1 MMNGLP
7 TPPTTWQEARTAEGK
22 VYYYNVHTK
31 ATQWTKPIELMT
43 PVEVTRPIRAIKRYT
58 NERSVHCHSN
68 HGKNIPRRKGGSTGQ
83 IQKPKLAPGKCQ
95 RLTKMR
101 LLRHSRHR
109 DQHRSESDRR
119 PSSTTFADLSRAPTF
134 VAGGTSSL
142 SSFPPPRDRDE
153 YNTPERREPE
163 RRSDYAGVNG
173 VSIATSGAEQ
183 APDYST
189 F

>member
-7 TPPTTWQEARTAEGK
+7 TPPATWQEARTAEGK

-43 PVEVTRPIRAIKRYT
+43 PVEVTRPIRVIKGYA

-68 HGKNIPRRKGGSTGQ
+68 HGKNIPRRKGESTGH
-83 IQKPKLAPGKCQ
+83 IQKPKSAPGKCQ

-119 PSSTTFADLSRAPTF
+119 PHLTRSLTFLGHPLSLPAEPHP
-134 VAGGTSSL
+134 SL
-142 SSFPPPRDRDE
+142 PFLP
-153 YNTPERREPE
+153 
-163 RRSDYAGVNG
+163 
-173 VSIATSGAEQ
+173 
-183 APDYST
+183 
-189 F
+189 